1 MIQDLI
7 KSMGEKE
14 EMYVDKEFPAN
25 NESLCKDQTIFSSN
39 GYDKITWKRAGD
51 IKPICIDKP
60 NPESIFS

>member
-1 MIQDLI
+1 
-7 KSMGEKE
+7 
-14 EMYVDKEFPAN
+14 MYVDKEFPAN

-51 IKPICIDKP
+51 IKLICNDKP